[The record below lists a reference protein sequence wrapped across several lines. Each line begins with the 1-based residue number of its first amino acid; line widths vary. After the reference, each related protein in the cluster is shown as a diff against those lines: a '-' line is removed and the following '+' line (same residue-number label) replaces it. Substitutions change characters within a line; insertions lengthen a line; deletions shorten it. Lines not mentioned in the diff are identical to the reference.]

1 MSFILGVDTGGTYTD
16 AVILEDEERVIA
28 FSKALTTHSDLSLG
42 IGLAI
47 QKAIK
52 KKNTATEKISLVSL
66 STTLAT
72 NALVEGQG
80 DRVALVM
87 IGFQDSDLEKHSI
100 FDALKGDPF
109 LIIEGGHNYAGFEKS
124 PLAKN
129 KLSKWISGIKGV
141 SAYAVC
147 SQFAVRNPE
156 HELEA
161 AEIIRKLTDKPVS
174 LSHQI
179 SAKLNGPKRALT
191 AVLNARLIAL
201 IDVLIIKAEHV
212 IKSLGILAPLMVVR
226 GDGALISAA
235 QAREKPIETILS
247 GPAASIVG
255 ARWLT
260 GETEAIIS
268 DIGGTT
274 TDIAVLKGG
283 KPAIDPRGASVGPYR
298 TMVEA
303 VAMYTFGLGG
313 DSEVKLELEGLGG
326 HISLGPKRVIP
337 VALAASI
344 EPDLIHQTLD
354 SQLKNETPN
363 DFDARFI
370 RRTRASTEP
379 VLSERDDKVYRRIGE
394 QFYPMSEVV
403 KSRLDLQ
410 SVIKLVSMGVAQISA
425 VTPSDAS
432 HVLGKSNAWDKEAA
446 IKAIDLF
453 ARRRNGSGELLAGS
467 TAQMAER
474 IVCQLTDQTSS
485 SILEMAFSEEK
496 VDFGD
501 KPDVLAKH
509 PLIQFGLAGYSDLI
523 KVNVGISKKI
533 IGLGASAPTYYPAVG
548 AELNCEV
555 ILPEYAGVANAI
567 GAVVGKIV
575 MRESGVISSPSEGKY
590 LVHLDGK
597 PVNFTSEVKALKVLE
612 EKLTEKSIKKA
623 KEAGAENVSVNID
636 REIKTANIENRSVF
650 VEASVLVEASGR
662 PRISKS

>member
-42 IGLAI
+42 IGSAI
-47 QKAIK
+47 QKAVK
-52 KKNTATEKISLVSL
+52 QRNTAPEKISLVSL

-109 LIIEGGHNYAGFEKS
+109 LVIEGGHNYAGFEKS

-129 KLSKWISGIKGV
+129 KLSRWVSEIKGV

-201 IDVLIIKAEHV
+201 IDLLIVKAEHV

-274 TDIAVLKGG
+274 TDIAVLMGG

-313 DSEVKLELEGLGG
+313 DSEVKLRVEGLGG
-326 HISLGPKRVIP
+326 DISLGPKRVIP

-354 SQLKNETPN
+354 NQLKNETPN

-410 SVIKLVSMGVAQISA
+410 SVIKLVSVGVAQISA

-509 PLIQFGLAGYSDLI
+509 PLTQFGLAGYSDLI

-548 AELNCEV
+548 DELNCEV

-597 PVNFTSEVKALKVLE
+597 PVNFTSEAEALKVLE
-612 EKLTEKSIKKA
+612 EKLTEKSIQKA
-623 KEAGAENVSVNID
+623 KEAGAENVTVNID
-636 REIKTANIENRSVF
+636 REIKTANIENRAVF
-650 VEASVLVEASGR
+650 VEANVLVEASGR
-662 PRISKS
+662 PRISIS

>member
-42 IGLAI
+42 IGSAI
-47 QKAIK
+47 QKAVK
-52 KKNTATEKISLVSL
+52 QRNTAPEKISLVSL

-87 IGFQDSDLEKHSI
+87 IGFKDSDLEKHSI

-109 LIIEGGHNYAGFEKS
+109 LVIEGGHNYAGFEKS
-124 PLAKN
+124 PLEKN

-161 AEIIRKLTDKPVS
+161 AKIIRKLTDKPVS

-191 AVLNARLIAL
+191 AVLNARLVAL
-201 IDVLIIKAEHV
+201 IDLLIVKAEHV

-354 SQLKNETPN
+354 NQLKNETPN

-370 RRTRASTEP
+370 RRTRASAEP

-410 SVIKLVSMGVAQISA
+410 SVIKLVSVGVAQISA

-474 IVCQLTDQTSS
+474 IVYQLTEQTSG

-501 KPDVLAKH
+501 KPNVLAKH
-509 PLIQFGLAGYSDLI
+509 PLTQFGLAGYSDLI

-612 EKLTEKSIKKA
+612 EKLTEKSIQKA

>member
-42 IGLAI
+42 IGSAI
-47 QKAIK
+47 QKAVK
-52 KKNTATEKISLVSL
+52 QRNTAPEKISLVSL

-80 DRVALVM
+80 DRVALIM
-87 IGFQDSDLEKHSI
+87 IGFKDSDLEKHSI

-109 LIIEGGHNYAGFEKS
+109 LVIEGGHNYAGFEKS
-124 PLAKN
+124 RLAKN
-129 KLSKWISGIKGV
+129 KLSKWVSEIKGV

-161 AEIIRKLTDKPVS
+161 AKIIRKLTDKPVS

-201 IDVLIIKAEHV
+201 IDLLIVKAEHV

-313 DSEVKLELEGLGG
+313 DSEVKLGLEGLGG
-326 HISLGPKRVIP
+326 DISLGPKRVIP

-354 SQLKNETPN
+354 NQLKSETPN

-410 SVIKLVSMGVAQISA
+410 SVIKLVSVGVAQISA

-474 IVCQLTDQTSS
+474 IVCQLTEQTSS

-501 KPDVLAKH
+501 KPDALAKH
-509 PLIQFGLAGYSDLI
+509 PLTQFGLAGYSDLI

-597 PVNFTSEVKALKVLE
+597 PVNFTSEAEALKVLE
-612 EKLTEKSIKKA
+612 EKLTEKSIQKA
-623 KEAGAENVSVNID
+623 KEAGAENVNVNID
-636 REIKTANIENRSVF
+636 REIKTANIENRAVF
-650 VEASVLVEASGR
+650 VEANILVEASGR
-662 PRISKS
+662 PRISIS

>member
-109 LIIEGGHNYAGFEKS
+109 LVIEGGHNYAGFEKS
-124 PLAKN
+124 PLEKN

-201 IDVLIIKAEHV
+201 IDLLIIKAEHV

-354 SQLKNETPN
+354 NQLKNETPN

-410 SVIKLVSMGVAQISA
+410 SVIKLVSVGVAQISA

-474 IVCQLTDQTSS
+474 IVCQLTEQTSS

-509 PLIQFGLAGYSDLI
+509 PLTQFGLAGYSDLI

-612 EKLTEKSIKKA
+612 EKLTEKSIQKA

>member
-42 IGLAI
+42 IGSAI
-47 QKAIK
+47 QKAVK
-52 KKNTATEKISLVSL
+52 QRNTAPEKISLVSL

-109 LIIEGGHNYAGFEKS
+109 LVIEGGHNYAGFEKS

-129 KLSKWISGIKGV
+129 KLSRWVSEIKGV

-201 IDVLIIKAEHV
+201 IDLLIVKAEHV

-274 TDIAVLKGG
+274 TDIAVLMGG

-313 DSEVKLELEGLGG
+313 DSEVKLQLEGLGG
-326 HISLGPKRVIP
+326 DISLGPKRVIP
-337 VALAASI
+337 ISLAAAI
-344 EPDLIHQTLD
+344 EPDSIHQTLD

-410 SVIKLVSMGVAQISA
+410 SVIKLVSVGVAQISA

-509 PLIQFGLAGYSDLI
+509 PLTQFGLAGYSDLI

-548 AELNCEV
+548 TELNCEV

-597 PVNFTSEVKALKVLE
+597 PVNFTSEAEALKVLE
-612 EKLTEKSIKKA
+612 EKLTEKSIQKA
-623 KEAGAENVSVNID
+623 KEAGAENVTVNID
-636 REIKTANIENRSVF
+636 REIKTANIENRAVF
-650 VEASVLVEASGR
+650 VEANVLVEASGR
-662 PRISKS
+662 PRISIS

>member
-109 LIIEGGHNYAGFEKS
+109 LVIEGGHNYAGFEKS
-124 PLAKN
+124 PLEKN
-129 KLSKWISGIKGV
+129 KLSRWVSDIKGV

-201 IDVLIIKAEHV
+201 IDLLIIKAEHV

-612 EKLTEKSIKKA
+612 EKLTEKSIQKA

>member
-42 IGLAI
+42 IGS
-47 QKAIK
+47 AIK
-52 KKNTATEKISLVSL
+52 KAVKQRNTAPEKISLVSL

-109 LIIEGGHNYAGFEKS
+109 LVIEGGHNYAGFEKS
-124 PLAKN
+124 PLEKN

-201 IDVLIIKAEHV
+201 IDLLIVKAEHV

-313 DSEVKLELEGLGG
+313 DSEVKLRLEGLGG
-326 HISLGPKRVIP
+326 DISLGPKRVIP

-354 SQLKNETPN
+354 NQLKNETPN

-410 SVIKLVSMGVAQISA
+410 SVIKLVSVGVAQISA

-474 IVCQLTDQTSS
+474 IVCQLTEQTSS

-509 PLIQFGLAGYSDLI
+509 PLTQFGLAGYSDLI

-597 PVNFTSEVKALKVLE
+597 PVNFTSEAKALKVLE
-612 EKLTEKSIKKA
+612 EKLTEKSIQKA

>member
-42 IGLAI
+42 IGSAI
-47 QKAIK
+47 QKAVK
-52 KKNTATEKISLVSL
+52 QRNTAPEKISLVSL

-109 LIIEGGHNYAGFEKS
+109 LVIEGGHNYAGFEKS

-129 KLSKWISGIKGV
+129 KLSRWVSKIKGV

-201 IDVLIIKAEHV
+201 IDLLIVKAEHV

-274 TDIAVLKGG
+274 TDIAVLMGG

-313 DSEVKLELEGLGG
+313 DSEVKLRVEGLGG
-326 HISLGPKRVIP
+326 DISLGPKRVIP

-354 SQLKNETPN
+354 NQLKNETPN

-410 SVIKLVSMGVAQISA
+410 SVIKLVSVGVAQISA

-509 PLIQFGLAGYSDLI
+509 PLTQLGLAGYSDLI
-523 KVNVGISKKI
+523 KVNIGISKKI
-533 IGLGASAPTYYPAVG
+533 IGLGASALTYYPAVG

-597 PVNFTSEVKALKVLE
+597 PVNFTSEAEALKVLE
-612 EKLTEKSIKKA
+612 EKLTEKSIQKA
-623 KEAGAENVSVNID
+623 KEAGAENITVNID
-636 REIKTANIENRSVF
+636 REIKTADIENRTVF
-650 VEASVLVEASGR
+650 VEANVLVEASGR
-662 PRISKS
+662 PRISIS

>member
-42 IGLAI
+42 IGSAI
-47 QKAIK
+47 QKAVK
-52 KKNTATEKISLVSL
+52 QRNTAPEKISLVSL

-80 DRVALVM
+80 DRVALIM
-87 IGFQDSDLEKHSI
+87 IGFKDNDLEKHSI

-109 LIIEGGHNYAGFEKS
+109 LVIEGGHNYAGFEKS
-124 PLAKN
+124 RLAKN
-129 KLSKWISGIKGV
+129 KLSKWVSEIKGV

-161 AEIIRKLTDKPVS
+161 AKIIRKLTDKPVS

-201 IDVLIIKAEHV
+201 IDLLIVKAEHV
-212 IKSLGILAPLMVVR
+212 IKSFGILAPLMVVR

-313 DSEVKLELEGLGG
+313 DSEVKLRVEGLGG
-326 HISLGPKRVIP
+326 DISLGPKRVIP

-354 SQLKNETPN
+354 NQLKNETPN

-370 RRTRASTEP
+370 RRTRASAEP

-410 SVIKLVSMGVAQISA
+410 SVIKLVSVGVAQISA

-453 ARRRNGSGELLAGS
+453 AQRSNGSGELLAGS

-474 IVCQLTDQTSS
+474 IVCQLIEQTSS

-509 PLIQFGLAGYSDLI
+509 PLTQLGLAGYSDLI

-533 IGLGASAPTYYPAVG
+533 IGLGASALTYYPAVG

-597 PVNFTSEVKALKVLE
+597 PVNFTSEAKALKVLE
-612 EKLTEKSIKKA
+612 EKLTEKSIQKA
-623 KEAGAENVSVNID
+623 KEAGAENVTVNID
-636 REIKTANIENRSVF
+636 KEIKTANIENRVVF
-650 VEASVLVEASGR
+650 VEANVLVEASGR
-662 PRISKS
+662 PRIAIS

>member
-42 IGLAI
+42 IGSAI
-47 QKAIK
+47 QKAVK
-52 KKNTATEKISLVSL
+52 QRNTAPEKISLVSL

-109 LIIEGGHNYAGFEKS
+109 LVIEGGHNYAGFEKS

-129 KLSKWISGIKGV
+129 KLSRWVSEIKGV

-201 IDVLIIKAEHV
+201 IDLLIVKAEHV

-274 TDIAVLKGG
+274 TDIAVLMGG

-313 DSEVKLELEGLGG
+313 DSEVKLRVEGLGG
-326 HISLGPKRVIP
+326 DISLGPKRVIP

-354 SQLKNETPN
+354 NQLKNETPN

-410 SVIKLVSMGVAQISA
+410 SVIKLVSVGVAQISA

-509 PLIQFGLAGYSDLI
+509 PLTQFGLAGYSDLI

-597 PVNFTSEVKALKVLE
+597 PVNFTSEAEALKVLE
-612 EKLTEKSIKKA
+612 EKLTEKSIQKA
-623 KEAGAENVSVNID
+623 KEAGAENVTVNID
-636 REIKTANIENRSVF
+636 REIKTANIENRAVF
-650 VEASVLVEASGR
+650 VEANVLVEASGR
-662 PRISKS
+662 PRISIS

>member
-72 NALVEGQG
+72 NALVEEQG

-109 LIIEGGHNYAGFEKS
+109 LVIKGGHNYAGFEKS
-124 PLAKN
+124 PLEKN

-201 IDVLIIKAEHV
+201 IDLLIIKAEHV

-274 TDIAVLKGG
+274 TDIAILKGG

-379 VLSERDDKVYRRIGE
+379 VLSERDDKVFRRIGE

-523 KVNVGISKKI
+523 KVNIGISKKI

-548 AELNCEV
+548 DELNCEV

-597 PVNFTSEVKALKVLE
+597 PVNFTNEVKALKVLE
-612 EKLTEKSIKKA
+612 EKLTEKSVQKA

>member
-42 IGLAI
+42 IGS
-47 QKAIK
+47 AIK
-52 KKNTATEKISLVSL
+52 KAVKQRNTAPEKISLVSL

-109 LIIEGGHNYAGFEKS
+109 LVIEGGHNYAGFAKS
-124 PLAKN
+124 RLEKN
-129 KLSKWISGIKGV
+129 KLSKWVSEIKGV

-474 IVCQLTDQTSS
+474 IVCQLTEQTSS

-509 PLIQFGLAGYSDLI
+509 PLTQFGLAGYSDLI

-597 PVNFTSEVKALKVLE
+597 PVNFTSEAKALKVLE
-612 EKLTEKSIKKA
+612 EKLTEKSIQKA

>member
-109 LIIEGGHNYAGFEKS
+109 LVIEGGHNYAGFEKS
-124 PLAKN
+124 PLEKN

-201 IDVLIIKAEHV
+201 IDLLIIKAEHV

-394 QFYPMSEVV
+394 EFYPMSEVV

-509 PLIQFGLAGYSDLI
+509 PLIHFGLAGYSDLI

-612 EKLTEKSIKKA
+612 EKLTEKSIQKA

>member
-109 LIIEGGHNYAGFEKS
+109 LVIEGGHNYAGFEKS

-201 IDVLIIKAEHV
+201 IDLLIIKAEHV

>member
-28 FSKALTTHSDLSLG
+28 FAKALTTHSDLSLG
-42 IGLAI
+42 IGSAI
-47 QKAIK
+47 QKAVK
-52 KKNTATEKISLVSL
+52 QRNTAPEKISLVSL

-80 DRVALVM
+80 DRVALIM
-87 IGFQDSDLEKHSI
+87 IGFKDSDLEKHSI

-109 LIIEGGHNYAGFEKS
+109 LVIGGGHNYAGFEKS
-124 PLAKN
+124 PLEKN
-129 KLSKWISGIKGV
+129 KLSRWISEIKGV
-141 SAYAVC
+141 SAYAIC

-174 LSHQI
+174 LSHQL

-191 AVLNARLIAL
+191 AILNARLIAL
-201 IDVLIIKAEHV
+201 IDLLIIKAEDV

-274 TDIAVLKGG
+274 TDIAVLMGG

-313 DSEVKLELEGLGG
+313 DSEVKLHLEGLGG
-326 HISLGPKRVIP
+326 DISLGPKRVIP
-337 VALAASI
+337 ISLAAAI
-344 EPDLIHQTLD
+344 EPDSIHQTLD

-410 SVIKLVSMGVAQISA
+410 SVVKLVSMGVVQISA
-425 VTPSDAS
+425 LTPSDAS
-432 HVLGKSNAWDKEAA
+432 HVLGKSNAWDKNAA
-446 IKAIDLF
+446 IKAVDLF
-453 ARRRNGSGELLAGS
+453 ARRRGGSGELLADS
-467 TAQMAER
+467 TSQMAER
-474 IVCQLTDQTSS
+474 IVCQLTEQTSS

-501 KPDVLAKH
+501 KPHVLAKH
-509 PLIQFGLAGYSDLI
+509 PLTQFGLAGYNDLI
-523 KVNVGISKKI
+523 KVNVGIDKKI

-548 AELNCEV
+548 DKLNCEV
-555 ILPEYAGVANAI
+555 ILPQHAGVANAI

-575 MRESGVISSPSEGKY
+575 MRETGVISSPSEGKF

-597 PVNFTSEVKALKVLE
+597 PVNFTSEAEALKVLE
-612 EKLTEKSIKKA
+612 EKLTEKSIQKA
-623 KEAGAENVSVNID
+623 KEAGAENVTVNID
-636 REIKTANIENRSVF
+636 REIKTADIENRTVF
-650 VEASVLVEASGR
+650 VEANVLVEASGR
-662 PRISKS
+662 PRISIN

>member
-16 AVILEDEERVIA
+16 AVSLEDEERVIA

-42 IGLAI
+42 IGSAI
-47 QKAIK
+47 QIAVKQR
-52 KKNTATEKISLVSL
+52 NTAPEKISLVSL

-109 LIIEGGHNYAGFEKS
+109 LVIEGGHNYAGFEKS

-129 KLSKWISGIKGV
+129 KLSRWVSKIKGV

-201 IDVLIIKAEHV
+201 IDLLIVKAEHV

-274 TDIAVLKGG
+274 TDIAVLMGG

-313 DSEVKLELEGLGG
+313 DSEVKLRVEGLGG
-326 HISLGPKRVIP
+326 DISLGPKRVIP

-354 SQLKNETPN
+354 NQLKNETPN

-410 SVIKLVSMGVAQISA
+410 SVIKLVSVGVAQISA

-509 PLIQFGLAGYSDLI
+509 PLTQFGLAGYSDLI

-548 AELNCEV
+548 TELNCEV

-597 PVNFTSEVKALKVLE
+597 PVNFTSETEALKVLE
-612 EKLTEKSIKKA
+612 EKLTEKSIQKA
-623 KEAGAENVSVNID
+623 KEAGAENVTVNID
-636 REIKTANIENRSVF
+636 REIKTANIENRAVF
-650 VEASVLVEASGR
+650 VEANVLVEASGR
-662 PRISKS
+662 PRISIS

>member
-16 AVILEDEERVIA
+16 AVILDDEERVIA

-42 IGLAI
+42 IGSAI
-47 QKAIK
+47 QKAVK
-52 KKNTATEKISLVSL
+52 QRNTAPEKISLVSL

-109 LIIEGGHNYAGFEKS
+109 LVIEGGHNYAGFEKS

-129 KLSKWISGIKGV
+129 KLSRWVSEIKGV

-201 IDVLIIKAEHV
+201 IDLLIIKAEYV

-274 TDIAVLKGG
+274 TDIAVLMGG

-313 DSEVKLELEGLGG
+313 DSEVKLREEGLGG
-326 HISLGPKRVIP
+326 DISLGPKRVIP

-354 SQLKNETPN
+354 NQLKNETPN

-394 QFYPMSEVV
+394 QFYPMSKVV

-474 IVCQLTDQTSS
+474 IVYQLTEQTSS

-509 PLIQFGLAGYSDLI
+509 PLTQFGLAGYSDLI

-548 AELNCEV
+548 DVLNCEV

-597 PVNFTSEVKALKVLE
+597 PVNFTSEAEALKVLE
-612 EKLTEKSIKKA
+612 EKLTEKSIQKA
-623 KEAGAENVSVNID
+623 KEAGAENVTVNID
-636 REIKTANIENRSVF
+636 REIKTANIENRAVF
-650 VEASVLVEASGR
+650 VEANVLVEASGR
-662 PRISKS
+662 PRISIS

>member
-1 MSFILGVDTGGTYTD
+1 MK
-16 AVILEDEERVIA
+16 
-28 FSKALTTHSDLSLG
+28 KARL
-42 IGLAI
+42 
-47 QKAIK
+47 Q
-52 KKNTATEKISLVSL
+52 
-66 STTLAT
+66 
-72 NALVEGQG
+72 
-80 DRVALVM
+80 
-87 IGFQDSDLEKHSI
+87 
-100 FDALKGDPF
+100 
-109 LIIEGGHNYAGFEKS
+109 
-124 PLAKN
+124 KN
-129 KLSKWISGIKGV
+129 KLSKWVSEIKGV

-201 IDVLIIKAEHV
+201 IDLLIIKAEHV

-313 DSEVKLELEGLGG
+313 DSEVKLGLEGLGG
-326 HISLGPKRVIP
+326 DISLGPKRVIP

-354 SQLKNETPN
+354 NQLKNETPN

-410 SVIKLVSMGVAQISA
+410 SVIKLVSVGVAQISA

-474 IVCQLTDQTSS
+474 IVCQLTEQTSS

-509 PLIQFGLAGYSDLI
+509 PLTQFGLAGYSDLI

-597 PVNFTSEVKALKVLE
+597 PVNFTSEAKALKVLE
-612 EKLTEKSIKKA
+612 EKLTEKSIQKA
-623 KEAGAENVSVNID
+623 KEAGAENVTVNID

-650 VEASVLVEASGR
+650 VEANVLVEASGR
-662 PRISKS
+662 PRISIS

>member
-109 LIIEGGHNYAGFEKS
+109 LVIEGGHNYAGFEKS
-124 PLAKN
+124 PLEKN

-201 IDVLIIKAEHV
+201 IDLLIIKAEHV

-612 EKLTEKSIKKA
+612 EKLTEKSIQKA

>member
-109 LIIEGGHNYAGFEKS
+109 LVIEGGHNYAGFEKS

-201 IDVLIIKAEHV
+201 IELLIIKAEHV

-370 RRTRASTEP
+370 RRTRASIEP

-509 PLIQFGLAGYSDLI
+509 PLIHFGLAGYSDLI

-612 EKLTEKSIKKA
+612 EKLTEKSIQKA

>member
-52 KKNTATEKISLVSL
+52 KERTATEKISLVSL

-109 LIIEGGHNYAGFEKS
+109 LVIEGGHNYAGFEKS
-124 PLAKN
+124 PLEKN

-612 EKLTEKSIKKA
+612 EKLTEKSIQKA

>member
-109 LIIEGGHNYAGFEKS
+109 LVIEGGHNYAGFEKS
-124 PLAKN
+124 PLEKN

-201 IDVLIIKAEHV
+201 IDLLIIKAEHV

-533 IGLGASAPTYYPAVG
+533 IGLGASAATYYPAVG
-548 AELNCEV
+548 TELNCEV

>member
-16 AVILEDEERVIA
+16 AVLLEDEERIIA
-28 FSKALTTHSDLSLG
+28 FSKTLTTHSDLSLG
-42 IGLAI
+42 IGSAI
-47 QKAIK
+47 QKAVK
-52 KKNTATEKISLVSL
+52 QRNTAPEKISLVSL

-80 DRVALVM
+80 DRVALIM
-87 IGFQDSDLEKHSI
+87 IGFKDSDLEKHSI

-109 LIIEGGHNYAGFEKS
+109 LVIEGGHNYAGFEKS
-124 PLAKN
+124 RLAKN
-129 KLSKWISGIKGV
+129 KLSRWVSEVKGV

-161 AEIIRKLTDKPVS
+161 AKIIRKLTDKPVS

-201 IDVLIIKAEHV
+201 IDLLIVKAEHV

-313 DSEVKLELEGLGG
+313 DSEVKLGLEGLGG
-326 HISLGPKRVIP
+326 DISLGPKRVIP

-354 SQLKNETPN
+354 NQLKNETPN

-410 SVIKLVSMGVAQISA
+410 SVIKLVSVGVAQISA

-474 IVCQLTDQTSS
+474 IVCQLTEQTSS

-501 KPDVLAKH
+501 KPDALAKH
-509 PLIQFGLAGYSDLI
+509 PLTQFGLAGYSDLI

-533 IGLGASAPTYYPAVG
+533 IGLGASALTYYPAVG

-597 PVNFTSEVKALKVLE
+597 PVNFTNEAKAMKVLE
-612 EKLTEKSIKKA
+612 EKLTEKSIQKA
-623 KEAGAENVSVNID
+623 KEAGAENVNVNID

-650 VEASVLVEASGR
+650 VEASILVEASGR

>member
-42 IGLAI
+42 IGSAI
-47 QKAIK
+47 QKAGK
-52 KKNTATEKISLVSL
+52 PRNTAPEKISLVSL

-80 DRVALVM
+80 DRVALIM
-87 IGFQDSDLEKHSI
+87 IGFKDSDLEKHSI

-109 LIIEGGHNYAGFEKS
+109 LVIEGGHNYAGFEKS

-129 KLSKWISGIKGV
+129 KLSRWVSEIKGV

-201 IDVLIIKAEHV
+201 IDLLIVKAEHV

-313 DSEVKLELEGLGG
+313 DSEVKLRVEGLGG
-326 HISLGPKRVIP
+326 DISLGPKRVIP

-354 SQLKNETPN
+354 NQLKNETPN

-410 SVIKLVSMGVAQISA
+410 SVIKLVSVGVAQISA

-467 TAQMAER
+467 TTQMAER

-509 PLIQFGLAGYSDLI
+509 PLTQFGLAGYSDLI

-548 AELNCEV
+548 TELNCEV

-597 PVNFTSEVKALKVLE
+597 PVNFTSEAEALKVLE
-612 EKLTEKSIKKA
+612 EKLTEKSIQKA
-623 KEAGAENVSVNID
+623 KEAGAENVTVNID
-636 REIKTANIENRSVF
+636 REIKTANIENRAVF
-650 VEASVLVEASGR
+650 VEANVLVEASGR
-662 PRISKS
+662 PRISIS

>member
-1 MSFILGVDTGGTYTD
+1 MS
-16 AVILEDEERVIA
+16 R
-28 FSKALTTHSDLSLG
+28 
-42 IGLAI
+42 
-47 QKAIK
+47 
-52 KKNTATEKISLVSL
+52 
-66 STTLAT
+66 
-72 NALVEGQG
+72 
-80 DRVALVM
+80 
-87 IGFQDSDLEKHSI
+87 
-100 FDALKGDPF
+100 
-109 LIIEGGHNYAGFEKS
+109 
-124 PLAKN
+124 
-129 KLSKWISGIKGV
+129 WISEIKGV

-201 IDVLIIKAEHV
+201 IDLLIVKAEHV

-313 DSEVKLELEGLGG
+313 DSEVKLGLEGLGG
-326 HISLGPKRVIP
+326 DISLGPKRVIP

-354 SQLKNETPN
+354 NQLKSETPN

-410 SVIKLVSMGVAQISA
+410 SVIKLVSVGVAQISA

-446 IKAIDLF
+446 IKAIDLY

-474 IVCQLTDQTSS
+474 IVCQLTEQTSS

-509 PLIQFGLAGYSDLI
+509 PLTQLGLAGYSDLI

-590 LVHLDGK
+590 LVHLDGN
-597 PVNFTSEVKALKVLE
+597 PVNFTSEAEALKVLE
-612 EKLTEKSIKKA
+612 EKLTEKSIQKA
-623 KEAGAENVSVNID
+623 KEAGAENVTVNID
-636 REIKTANIENRSVF
+636 REIKTANIENRAVF
-650 VEASVLVEASGR
+650 VEANVLVEATGR
-662 PRISKS
+662 PRISIS

>member
-80 DRVALVM
+80 DSVALVM

-109 LIIEGGHNYAGFEKS
+109 LVIEGGHNYAGFEKS
-124 PLAKN
+124 PLEKN
-129 KLSKWISGIKGV
+129 KLSKWISDIKGV

-201 IDVLIIKAEHV
+201 IDLLIIKAEHV

-313 DSEVKLELEGLGG
+313 DSEVKLGLKGLGG
-326 HISLGPKRVIP
+326 DISLGPKRVIP

-354 SQLKNETPN
+354 NQLKNETPN

-379 VLSERDDKVYRRIGE
+379 ILSMRDDKVYGRIGE
-394 QFYPMSEVV
+394 QFNPMSEVV

-410 SVIKLVSMGVAQISA
+410 SLIKLVSVGVVQISA

-432 HVLGKSNAWDKEAA
+432 HALGKSNAWDKEAA

-612 EKLTEKSIKKA
+612 EKLTEKSIQKA

>member
-28 FSKALTTHSDLSLG
+28 FAKALTTHSDLSLG
-42 IGLAI
+42 IGSAI
-47 QKAIK
+47 QKAVKQRNI
-52 KKNTATEKISLVSL
+52 APEKFSLVSL

-80 DRVALVM
+80 DRVALIM
-87 IGFQDSDLEKHSI
+87 IGFKDSDLEKHSI

-109 LIIEGGHNYAGFEKS
+109 LVIGGGHNHAGFEKS
-124 PLAKN
+124 PLEKN
-129 KLSKWISGIKGV
+129 KLSKWISEIKGV
-141 SAYAVC
+141 SAYAIC

-174 LSHQI
+174 LSHQL

-191 AVLNARLIAL
+191 AILNARLIAL
-201 IDVLIIKAEHV
+201 IDLLIIKAEDV

-274 TDIAVLKGG
+274 TDIAVLMGG

-313 DSEVKLELEGLGG
+313 DSEVKLQVEGLGG
-326 HISLGPKRVIP
+326 DIFLGPKRVIP
-337 VALAASI
+337 ISLAAEI
-344 EPDLIHQTLD
+344 EPDTIHQTLD

-410 SVIKLVSMGVAQISA
+410 SVVKLVSMGVVQISA
-425 VTPSDAS
+425 LTPSDAS
-432 HVLGKSNAWDKEAA
+432 HVLGKSNAWDKNAA
-446 IKAIDLF
+446 IKAVDLF
-453 ARRRNGSGELLAGS
+453 ARRRGGSGELLADS
-467 TAQMAER
+467 TSQMAER
-474 IVCQLTDQTSS
+474 IVCQLTEQTSS

-501 KPDVLAKH
+501 KPHVLAKH
-509 PLIQFGLAGYSDLI
+509 PLTQFGLAGYSDLI

-533 IGLGASAPTYYPAVG
+533 IGLGASALSYYPAVG
-548 AELNCEV
+548 DKLNCEV
-555 ILPEYAGVANAI
+555 ILPQHAGVANAI

-575 MRESGVISSPSEGKY
+575 MRETGVISSPSEGKY

-612 EKLTEKSIKKA
+612 EKLTERSIQKA

>member
-52 KKNTATEKISLVSL
+52 KKNTSTEKISLVSL

-109 LIIEGGHNYAGFEKS
+109 LVIEGGHNYAGFEKS
-124 PLAKN
+124 PLEKN

-201 IDVLIIKAEHV
+201 IDLLIIKAEHV

-612 EKLTEKSIKKA
+612 EKLTEKSIQKA

>member
-109 LIIEGGHNYAGFEKS
+109 LVIEGGHNYAGFEKS

-201 IDVLIIKAEHV
+201 IDLLIIKAEHV

-612 EKLTEKSIKKA
+612 EKLTEKSIQKA

>member
-109 LIIEGGHNYAGFEKS
+109 LVIEGGHNYAGFEKS
-124 PLAKN
+124 PLEKN

-201 IDVLIIKAEHV
+201 IDLLIIKAEHV

>member
-42 IGLAI
+42 IGSAI
-47 QKAIK
+47 QKAVK
-52 KKNTATEKISLVSL
+52 QRNTAPEKISLVSL

-109 LIIEGGHNYAGFEKS
+109 LVIEGGHNYAGFEKS

-129 KLSKWISGIKGV
+129 KLSRWVSEIKGV

-201 IDVLIIKAEHV
+201 IDLLIVKAEHV

-274 TDIAVLKGG
+274 TDIAVLMGG

-313 DSEVKLELEGLGG
+313 DSEVKLGLEGLGG
-326 HISLGPKRVIP
+326 DISLGPKRVIP

-354 SQLKNETPN
+354 NQLKNETPN

-410 SVIKLVSMGVAQISA
+410 SVIKLVSVGVAQISA

-509 PLIQFGLAGYSDLI
+509 PLTQFGLAGYSDLI

-597 PVNFTSEVKALKVLE
+597 PVNFTSEAEALKVLE
-612 EKLTEKSIKKA
+612 EKLTEKSIQKA
-623 KEAGAENVSVNID
+623 KEAGAENVTVNID
-636 REIKTANIENRSVF
+636 RDIKTANIENRAVF
-650 VEASVLVEASGR
+650 VEANVLVEASGR
-662 PRISKS
+662 PRISIS

>member
-109 LIIEGGHNYAGFEKS
+109 LVIEGGHNYAGFEKS
-124 PLAKN
+124 PLEKN

-201 IDVLIIKAEHV
+201 IDLLIIKAEHV

-394 QFYPMSEVV
+394 QFYPMSKVV

-432 HVLGKSNAWDKEAA
+432 HVLGKSKAWDKEAA

-453 ARRRNGSGELLAGS
+453 ARRRNGSGELLAAS

-612 EKLTEKSIKKA
+612 EKLTEKSIQKA

>member
-28 FSKALTTHSDLSLG
+28 FAKALTTHSDLSLG
-42 IGLAI
+42 IGSAI
-47 QKAIK
+47 QKAVK
-52 KKNTATEKISLVSL
+52 QRNTAPEKFSLVSL

-80 DRVALVM
+80 DRVALIM
-87 IGFQDSDLEKHSI
+87 IGFKDSDLEKHSI

-109 LIIEGGHNYAGFEKS
+109 LVIGGGHNHAGFEKS
-124 PLAKN
+124 PLEKN
-129 KLSKWISGIKGV
+129 KLSKWISEIKGV
-141 SAYAVC
+141 SAYAIC

-174 LSHQI
+174 LSHQL

-191 AVLNARLIAL
+191 AILNARLIAL
-201 IDVLIIKAEHV
+201 IDLLIIKAEDV

-274 TDIAVLKGG
+274 TDIAVLMGG

-313 DSEVKLELEGLGG
+313 DSEVKLQVEGLGG
-326 HISLGPKRVIP
+326 DIFLGPKRVIP
-337 VALAASI
+337 ISLAAEI
-344 EPDLIHQTLD
+344 EPDTIHQTLD

-410 SVIKLVSMGVAQISA
+410 SVVKLVSMGVVQISA
-425 VTPSDAS
+425 LTPSDAS
-432 HVLGKSNAWDKEAA
+432 HVLGKSNAWDKNAA
-446 IKAIDLF
+446 IKAVDLF
-453 ARRRNGSGELLAGS
+453 ARRRGGSGELLADS
-467 TAQMAER
+467 TSQMAER
-474 IVCQLTDQTSS
+474 IVCQLTEQTSS

-501 KPDVLAKH
+501 KPHVLAKH
-509 PLIQFGLAGYSDLI
+509 PLTQFGLAGYSDLI

-548 AELNCEV
+548 DKLNCEV

-590 LVHLDGK
+590 LAHLDGK
-597 PVNFTSEVKALKVLE
+597 PVNFKSEKEALKILE
-612 EKLTEKSIKKA
+612 EKLTEKSIQKA
-623 KEAGAENVSVNID
+623 KEAGAENVTVNID
-636 REIKTANIENRSVF
+636 REIKTANIENRTVF
-650 VEASVLVEASGR
+650 VEATVLVEASGR